1 MGGGRRKG
9 REKKGMNKRVCV
21 WRRKKRSKERSRRK
35 KRTQVEGKRKEIVM

>member
-21 WRRKKRSKERSRRK
+21 WRRKKRSRRK